1 MGQSLFERLMKL
13 HPDSA
18 ARWNK
23 QYRMNT
29 DILSLTNEFMYGGE
43 MKYGDTQVADQT
55 LDLPISVD
63 SGQKWLEEVKTKTVS
78 LLKIDDLILKLDP
91 N

>member
-1 MGQSLFERLMKL
+1 
-13 HPDSA
+13 
-18 ARWNK
+18 
-23 QYRMNT
+23 
-29 DILSLTNEFMYGGE
+29 